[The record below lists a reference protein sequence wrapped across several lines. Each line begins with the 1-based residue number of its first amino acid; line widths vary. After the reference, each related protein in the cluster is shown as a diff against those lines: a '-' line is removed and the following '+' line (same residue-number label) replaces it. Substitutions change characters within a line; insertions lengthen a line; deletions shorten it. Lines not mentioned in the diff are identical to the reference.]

1 MEPGVSVHV
10 ASSLSTIAPGA
21 EGSCP
26 SGTRTASESISSRLL
41 PAVTP
46 VSPAPEPG
54 RVATVSVRLLVV
66 LWVPSGFT
74 AVV

>member
-1 MEPGVSVHV
+1 MEPGVSVQV
-10 ASSLSTIAPGA
+10 SSSLSTMAPGVA
-21 EGSCP
+21 GFCP
-26 SGTRTASESISSRLL
+26 SGTRTASESASSRLL
-41 PAVTP
+41 PSVIP

-66 LWVPSGFT
+66 LWVPSPFT